1 MSEPLKFSPTNIKV
15 WLENET
21 SSIFNPV
28 HAKAQKLV
36 DDMQKSIDT
45 LSETS
50 KTLLDNSAKE
60 IERRNTRTYGRA
72 RALNKLA
79 KIFTDRTRQIKV
91 PDKVTYESFSNFAQE
106 TQKAFTVTEVDIRN
120 WFPRISPFFILDR
133 RKFLTGFEKAKLQW
147 RELESFQTKEYM
159 KTKTLEDTFQ
169 LIDKLATLEKQLREL
184 GERKTKVEKEK
195 SIIENEI
202 ADTQRKISQIKTVG
216 GIGQLSQTGS
226 EIEAL
231 TAETKHKLQHLQKP
245 FIKLQALA
253 AHGSGSGL
261 TPEELKKLTQYLE
274 NPFEALSTE
283 ETGYP
288 LLKQILEKLRRSI
301 SEDKLKLKLEKAR
314 KAEQAINL
322 IINNDSLLNMQQQC
336 KAAMTRKTELSTS
349 EEVAST
355 QKDLAKMNEHIENLR
370 RQEGV
375 LDGEEIFLNKNY
387 TETAE
392 KIRNVK
398 TGTEKNI
405 LSFLGRKVTIT

>member
-1 MSEPLKFSPTNIKV
+1 LSEPLKFSPTDIKV

-21 SSIFNPV
+21 ASIFNPV
-28 HAKAQKLV
+28 HTKAQKLV
-36 DDMQKSIDT
+36 DDMQKSIDA

-50 KTLLDNSAKE
+50 RTLLDNSAKE

-79 KIFTDRTRQIKV
+79 KIFSDRTRQIKI
-91 PDKVTYESFSNFAQE
+91 PDRVTYESFSSFVQE

-133 RKFLTGFEKAKLQW
+133 RKFLANFEKAKLQW
-147 RELESFQTKEYM
+147 RELENFQTKEYV

-169 LIDKLATLEKQLREL
+169 LIDRLATLERQLREF
-184 GERKTKVEKEK
+184 GERKTKVANEK
-195 SIIENEI
+195 SIVENQI
-202 ADTQRKISQIKTVG
+202 AETQQKMSQIRTVG
-216 GIGQLSQTGS
+216 GIGQLSQTGT
-226 EIEAL
+226 EIEVL
-231 TAETKHKLQHLQKP
+231 TAETKHRLQHLQKP

-261 TPEELKKLTQYLE
+261 TPEELKKLTEYLE

-283 ETGYP
+283 ETGYL
-288 LLKQILEKLRRSI
+288 LLKQILKKLQRSI

-314 KAEQAINL
+314 KAEQAIHL

-375 LDGEEIFLNKNY
+375 LEGEEIFLNKNY

-392 KIRNVK
+392 KIRNAK
-398 TGTEKNI
+398 TETEKNI